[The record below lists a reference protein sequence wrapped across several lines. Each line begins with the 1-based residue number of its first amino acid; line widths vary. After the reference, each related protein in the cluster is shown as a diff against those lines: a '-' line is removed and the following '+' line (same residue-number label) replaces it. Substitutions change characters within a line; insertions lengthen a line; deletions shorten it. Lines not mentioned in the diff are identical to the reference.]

1 MSASS
6 ESQKLVTEATH
17 ELLEF
22 DFTAIGGSAKV
33 HIAQAH
39 EELDYRD
46 YTNPGEHP
54 DSELIWVDGYSYV
67 FTRMDFQMSGIRS
80 DLTGAVAEPTLTV
93 AAVSLWDLPEWQ
105 AGTRYGQ
112 PDQFGLMD
120 YRGLRVRRQRLF
132 FNTTT
137 FIAPQVYY
145 VKTVEDLTA
154 TRIKFTLTPSL
165 GAERLDRPSARK
177 LEI

>member
-6 ESQKLVTEATH
+6 ESQKLVTQACD

-33 HIAQAH
+33 HIAAAH
-39 EELDYRD
+39 EEQSLRD
-46 YTNPGEHP
+46 YTDG
-54 DSELIWVDGYSYV
+54 DVVWVDGNTYT
-67 FTRMDFQMSGIRS
+67 FKRMDFQMSGIRS

-112 PDQFGLMD
+112 ANPFGLMD
-120 YRGLRVRRQRLF
+120 YRGLKVRRQRLF
-132 FNTTT
+132 FNTSTL
-137 FIAPQVYY
+137 IAPQVYY

-154 TRIKFTLTPSL
+154 SRIKFTLTPSL

>member
-6 ESQKLVTEATH
+6 ESQKLVTQAVD

-22 DFTAIGGSAKV
+22 DFTSIGGSAKV
-33 HIAQAH
+33 HIAAAH
-39 EELDYRD
+39 QELVYRE
-46 YTNPGEHP
+46 YTDG
-54 DSELIWVDGYSYV
+54 DVIWSDGNTYT
-67 FTRMDFQMSGIRS
+67 FKRMDFQMSGIRS

-93 AAVSLWDLPEWQ
+93 AAVSLWDLPDW
-105 AGTRYGQ
+105 ASATSS
-112 PDQFGLMD
+112 FGLMD

-137 FIAPQVYY
+137 LISPQVYY

>member
-39 EELDYRD
+39 AELVYRE
-46 YTNPGEHP
+46 YTDP
-54 DSELIWVDGYSYV
+54 IVTWADGNSYT

-80 DLTGAVAEPTLTV
+80 DLTGAVAEPTLKV
-93 AAVSLWDLPEWQ
+93 AADSLWDLSGW
-105 AGTRYGQ
+105 ASATSG
-112 PDQFGLMD
+112 FGLMD

-137 FIAPQVYY
+137 LITPQVYY
-145 VKTVEDLTA
+145 VKTVENLTA
-154 TRIKFTLTPSL
+154 STITFTLTPSL